1 MLKNLFSVILETIP
15 KGFHVCQ
22 NQNVL
27 ILTNE
32 IDITI
37 EITILNKHNIKYE
50 FYTHTEPSKKVYYCI
65 LKKEEYFYCI
75 SDNALI
81 NIFKIIS
88 ELIKTVQE
96 FNCNK
101 ISIQ

>member
-1 MLKNLFSVILETIP
+1 MLKNLSSVILETIP
-15 KGFHVCQ
+15 KGFHVCK

-27 ILTNE
+27 ILTND
-32 IDITI
+32 IDMII
-37 EITILNKHNIKYE
+37 QITILNKHNIKYE
-50 FYTHTEPSKKVYYCI
+50 FYTHTEPSKEVYYCI

-81 NIFKIIS
+81 NIFKIIA